1 MNNKTVFSLVNS
13 AVNVTLP
20 AFADERRAA
29 APLLLGAGAR
39 RCPAHTALSSK
50 PTASRSGCR
59 TMGQTDGRPTV
70 IQTLLHICTV
80 CGQCCQ

>member
-1 MNNKTVFSLVNS
+1 LTLLPPTFAQSEFFCTAGLTDDLMNNKTVFSLVNS

-50 PTASRSGCR
+50 PTASRSGC
-59 TMGQTDGRPTV
+59 
-70 IQTLLHICTV
+70 
-80 CGQCCQ
+80 